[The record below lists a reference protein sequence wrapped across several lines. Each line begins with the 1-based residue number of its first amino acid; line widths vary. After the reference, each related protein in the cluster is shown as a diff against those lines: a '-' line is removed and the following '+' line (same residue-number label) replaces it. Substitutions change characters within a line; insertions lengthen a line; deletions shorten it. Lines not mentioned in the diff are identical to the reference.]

1 MSVSIDK
8 ARDFVYANGAIWEKA
23 LFSYLFDDG
32 PLERLHQCLLCYKN
46 SDGGWGHGLE
56 HDIQCPDSHPLALE
70 YLLTVVRDT
79 NIPVGNILEGTVA
92 WVEKNRN
99 QDGSLKNPDSLLKYP
114 YAPWWSNG
122 GQSAPDSITGNLIK
136 LGLCSTSLAESTGE
150 WVESRLTIEKI
161 LANEWLF
168 MAYHAHDYYLG
179 LKETTPIKPFK
190 DATIENIIHCANN
203 IGEKSYFTLF
213 HFAITPITEV
223 ARALPPLL
231 LNKCLDHLASTQRE
245 DGGWDDEHGLKHWQP
260 YVSIVIL
267 LALKNFGRL

>member
-1 MSVSIDK
+1 MSISIKK
-8 ARDFVYANGAIWEKA
+8 ARDFVYTNGTIWEKA

-32 PLERLHQCLLCYKN
+32 PLERLHKCLLCYKN

-92 WVEKNRN
+92 WLEKNRN

-136 LGLCSTSLAESTGE
+136 LGLCSSSLTESTGE
-150 WVESRLTIEKI
+150 WVESHLTIEKI
-161 LANEWLF
+161 RANEWLF

-179 LKETTPIKPFK
+179 LKESAHVKPFK
-190 DATIENIIHCANN
+190 EATIENIIQCANLAS
-203 IGEKSYFTLF
+203 EKSYYSLF
-213 HFAITPITEV
+213 QFANTPLTEV

-231 LNKCLDHLASTQRE
+231 LNKYLDHLASTQRE

-260 YVSIVIL
+260 YISIVIL